1 MEWRPVRGYEGRYE
15 VSDEG
20 QVRSLVTDRVLRPGL
35 TSRGYPS
42 VNLYDGSSPKQPRS
56 YTVHTLVCA
65 AFIGPRISGLTVNHI
80 DGDKTNNAVS
90 NLELVT
96 MSENIRHAIETGLNR
111 VPDGR
116 LHNGKLTEKNVRMI
130 RRIHRTPVRRGTQ
143 TKLARRFGV
152 DTKVIRDVIHG
163 RSYREIR

>member
-15 VSDEG
+15 VSDAG
-20 QVRSLVTDRVLRPGL
+20 QVRSLVTDRILRPGL

-42 VNLYDGSSPKQPRS
+42 VVLYDGSSPKSPQS

-96 MSENIRHAIETGLNR
+96 MQENCLHAVRTGLTV

-116 LHNGKLTEKNVRMI
+116 KLNGKLTEKNVRMI
-130 RRIHRTPVRRGTQ
+130 RRIYATPAKRGTQ
-143 TKLARRFGV
+143 KKLARRFGV
-152 DTKVIRDVIHG
+152 DPKVIQDVAHG
-163 RSYREIR
+163 RSYRDIR